1 MKLAIEKAR
10 ADIRGE
16 GFSKATQ
23 GVRVSIHLGESQRFM
38 RQVLQGGE
46 WVQRVMR
53 QGLYPAFQQEPGRY
67 REKNNRSALQNL
79 SVVRSKVAEWMNQG
93 AVMQLAELAWC
104 TNPLSV
110 ATKRDTTTGQDK
122 HRVVLDLSRH
132 VNKCMEKFTVKMDD
146 LVGMEGLRKQGDYM
160 TVFDLE
166 NQFFH
171 VQLAP
176 AACRFFGF
184 AVPDEQG
191 IEKFYCFTVMVY
203 GYAPAVAVVT
213 RMVRPVVSFAHKLGI
228 RTSIFVD
235 DGLAAGDSKQEAE
248 SNTELVLELFQWAGW
263 NIQWKKT
270 STEAQQRVRYL
281 GVEVDT
287 ENMEFRL
294 PEDKLKDIEVTL
306 DREIGRGLR
315 KEGSEKKEAAEL
327 LGKLAAC
334 RVTHGEVLHIMTRA
348 AQHQLGVATLREN
361 WEGKLLWDKDAVR
374 ELQKVRENLRYYNG
388 RNIRE
393 EEKTDKKYAEQ
404 DTKRAREHVRRSAS
418 KRTRHETGE
427 NCSLIF
433 TARKQC
439 EQVTDWEP
447 ERGGWI
453 EEGLDEL

>member
-1 MKLAIEKAR
+1 
-10 ADIRGE
+10 
-16 GFSKATQ
+16 
-23 GVRVSIHLGESQRFM
+23 
-38 RQVLQGGE
+38 
-46 WVQRVMR
+46 
-53 QGLYPAFQQEPGRY
+53 
-67 REKNNRSALQNL
+67 
-79 SVVRSKVAEWMNQG
+79 
-93 AVMQLAELAWC
+93 MQLAELAWC

-110 ATKRDTTTGQDK
+110 ATKRDTTTGIDK

-132 VNKCMEKFTVKMDD
+132 VNKHVEKFTVKMDD
-146 LVGMEGLRKQGDYM
+146 LVGTEGLRKQGDYM

-176 AACRFFGF
+176 AAYRYFGF

-191 IEKFYCFTVMVY
+191 KEKFYCFTVMVY

-235 DGLAAGDSKQEAE
+235 DGLVAGESKQEAE
-248 SNTELVLELFQWAGW
+248 NNTELVLELFQQAGW

-294 PEDKLKDIEVTL
+294 PEDKLKDIEATL

-334 RVTHGEVLHIMTRA
+334 GVTHGEVLHIMTRA
-348 AQHQLGVATLREN
+348 AQHQLGVATLHEN

-374 ELQKVRENLRYYNG
+374 ELQKVRENLRLQRTEHQAR
-388 RNIRE
+388 RNNRQE
-393 EEKTDKKYAEQ
+393 MYG
-404 DTKRAREHVRRSAS
+404 ARYE
-418 KRTRHETGE
+418 
-427 NCSLIF
+427 
-433 TARKQC
+433 ARKGASTKIS
-439 EQVTDWEP
+439 EQKKKA
-447 ERGGWI
+447 
-453 EEGLDEL
+453 